1 MAASNWATAPTN
13 PKNKPAEDG
22 SAAAGRGSDRP
33 AAGDPTVAETGGE
46 TAGEEAGVEGGEEF
60 NTFDQGIA
68 GGDDLPV
75 ETAERD
81 AGTDVQ
87 MAAAVLR
94 AVQLQRQRARGRV
107 RRDTGMSAGG
117 LCAGET
123 SADGERPDPP
133 SAEKAA
139 SNRTR
144 SVRRRAGM
152 LEDAFA

>member
-1 MAASNWATAPTN
+1 M
-13 PKNKPAEDG
+13 
-22 SAAAGRGSDRP
+22 
-33 AAGDPTVAETGGE
+33 
-46 TAGEEAGVEGGEEF
+46 EGAEEF

-123 SADGERPDPP
+123 SADGELPDPP
-133 SAEKAA
+133 SAEKADQIGHGA
-139 SNRTR
+139 CG
-144 SVRRRAGM
+144 AGLACSRM
-152 LEDAFA
+152 HLRDVSTVV